1 MRTGPKSF
9 DIRSSE
15 LQDGVRGVS
24 ACSQSIGSSPA
35 VHVLHAHND
44 IPSIV
49 EEGTVKG
56 HYIRRVA
63 VMHDMQLA
71 HNLLPHLSLGID
83 VDDLF
88 SKVRHMQRYAR
99 GVSQS
104 TFGGTR
110 NLPSWP

>member
-1 MRTGPKSF
+1 
-9 DIRSSE
+9 
-15 LQDGVRGVS
+15 
-24 ACSQSIGSSPA
+24 
-35 VHVLHAHND
+35 
-44 IPSIV
+44 
-49 EEGTVKG
+49 
-56 HYIRRVA
+56 
-63 VMHDMQLA
+63 MHDMQLA